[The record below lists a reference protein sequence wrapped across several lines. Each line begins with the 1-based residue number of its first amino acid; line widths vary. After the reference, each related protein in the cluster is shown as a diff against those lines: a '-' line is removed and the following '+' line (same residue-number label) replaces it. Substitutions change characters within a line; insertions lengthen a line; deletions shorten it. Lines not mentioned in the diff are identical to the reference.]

1 MAKNKSTVR
10 RYLGLD
16 LSTSPGF
23 AVIDVDRAR
32 KPKLVAAT
40 SVATSTKNTDSERY
54 SYIEAKAVMVAH
66 EYAPFDGII
75 REDYTR
81 GRNKR
86 AIQTVYGSWAA
97 VDTALGRYG
106 YAVTAH
112 ITPTTVKKIVGGHGG
127 ATKGEV
133 ADGVRRLLRLK
144 SSYTFDSDDASD
156 AAAVALAWL
165 LRENMIEGAEE

>member
-1 MAKNKSTVR
+1 MARKR
-10 RYLGLD
+10 AQRYLGLD

-23 AVIDVDRAR
+23 AVVDVAGG
-32 KPKLVAAT
+32 KPTLIAAT
-40 SVATSTKNTDSERY
+40 SVATSTKNTDAERY

-66 EYAPFDGII
+66 EYGPFDGVI

-106 YAVTAH
+106 YAVTDH
-112 ITPTTVKKIVGGHGG
+112 ITPTEVKRIVGGHGK
-127 ATKGEV
+127 ADKDEV
-133 ADGVRRLLRLK
+133 EAGVRRLLRLPTAYK
-144 SSYTFDSDDASD
+144 FDSDDASD
-156 AAAVALAWL
+156 AAAIALAWL
-165 LRENMIEGAEE
+165 VREKVVMFLDT